1 MTKATKDS
9 EKEPTSQMVNF
20 RTEPEVKKALEKAA
34 KADSRTVSSLLQ
46 KITTDWLKERKW
58 LK

>member
-1 MTKATKDS
+1 MTKATKPP
-9 EKEPTSQMVNF
+9 EKEPTSKMVNF
-20 RTEPEVKKALEKAA
+20 RTEPGVKEALEKAA